1 VEGAIQCEAGGCRG
15 WLATGSKHGAGSLF
29 VVVVLI
35 RQNNL
40 SLYIIYIYIHGK
52 NICWNSLLL
61 CFMVLAIII
70 VSLQWNVFFL
80 RFSPSTIELV
90 LAWIDDFGS
99 HNGWFTLM

>member
-40 SLYIIYIYIHGK
+40 SLYNIYIHTWEEYMLEFPLVMFHGFGYYY
-52 NICWNSLLL
+52 
-61 CFMVLAIII
+61 CFTAVEC
-70 VSLQWNVFFL
+70 FFL